1 MLNGAVQS
9 AGLEQLLDDVLS
21 VESVG
26 IFKPSAKVY
35 DLVGEKAGRRPK
47 RGFVCFIQRMGRGGA
62 CGYGFQT
69 VREPAGDPM
78 DNLPAKP
85 NFELDDLT
93 LIPDL
98 AAR

>member
-35 DLVGEKAGRRPK
+35 DLVVKSWASPQARFCLFHPTDGTRRGLWIRVSNRLGER
-47 RGFVCFIQRMGRGGA
+47 
-62 CGYGFQT
+62 
-69 VREPAGDPM
+69 AGDPM

>member
-35 DLVGEKAGRRPK
+35 DLVGEKLGVAPSEVLFVSSNGWDAAGPVDT
-47 RGFVCFIQRMGRGGA
+47 GF
-62 CGYGFQT
+62 
-69 VREPAGDPM
+69 
-78 DNLPAKP
+78 KP
-85 NFELDDLT
+85 SG
-93 LIPDL
+93 
-98 AAR
+98 

>member
-9 AGLEQLLDDVLS
+9 AGLDS
-21 VESVG
+21 WWMM
-26 IFKPSAKVY
+26 FCPW
-35 DLVGEKAGRRPK
+35 KALAFSNPAPRSMTSWVKSWASPK
-47 RGFVCFIQRMGRGGA
+47 RGFVCFISGWDA
-62 CGYGFQT
+62 AEPGYGFQ
-69 VREPAGDPM
+69 PSGWSAGDPM

>member
-1 MLNGAVQS
+1 VN
-9 AGLEQLLDDVLS
+9 
-21 VESVG
+21 
-26 IFKPSAKVY
+26 
-35 DLVGEKAGRRPK
+35 R
-47 RGFVCFIQRMGRGGA
+47 
-62 CGYGFQT
+62 
-69 VREPAGDPM
+69 AGDPM